1 MAIGYMWSAGK
12 RWKVADG
19 PAPPLT
25 CTSASFTFHMCTY
38 MPNTQKHRGKN
49 RCCVVRPHSQQAWH
63 LTLHQIELFRSPSC
77 LWGGQRHRQN
87 ACTKTSFPDLP
98 ETTGLHRSEKEDRSY
113 SILKHHKQSILR
125 RQKCLLQKASH
136 HQALCRGM
144 RGHTWCFYELLKRN
158 SLQNNKK
165 VCHLLTALSFKT
177 RESLIH
183 GTQKSI
189 VCRISVLFVCAFC
202 WQNW

>member
-1 MAIGYMWSAGK
+1 MKSRRWSSTTSDVHQCFLYIPHVHIYAQHTETQGEEQMLCSK
-12 RWKVADG
+12 TSQ
-19 PAPPLT
+19 PASMTLNLASDWALQIPVLPL
-25 CTSASFTFHMCTY
+25 
-38 MPNTQKHRGKN
+38 
-49 RCCVVRPHSQQAWH
+49 
-63 LTLHQIELFRSPSC
+63 
-77 LWGGQRHRQN
+77 GGQRHRQN